1 MSDFGDSIGTAVEG
15 GLFARAV
22 SAGSRANAASG
33 QPLDR
38 GHFAE
43 SACLNCQTPL
53 QGPHCHQCG
62 QQAHL
67 HRTLGAFLHDLLHGA
82 LHFEGKTW
90 ATLPMLAVK
99 PGELTR
105 RYIEG
110 ERKRFVSPM
119 ALFLFTIFLMF
130 AIFQAIGL
138 TTPTDIDTGAPMRAT
153 FESAEQSLETESAEA
168 RAELAALA
176 PEAPER
182 AAAEARVAE
191 LRTRLDELQR
201 GEAALVKNAGDS
213 ASFTSPETGIGFI
226 DKGVEKWRENPG
238 LMLYKLQANGY
249 KFSWLLIPISVPFVW
264 LLFAW
269 KRHFRAYD
277 HAIFVTYSIAFM
289 SLFFIALSLM
299 IKAGAPE
306 WLYGTLL
313 FLVPPIHI
321 YKQLRGAYSLSRFS
335 AFWRLLVLLFFV
347 NVIAVVFFNLL
358 LILGAF

>member
-1 MSDFGDSIGTAVEG
+1 MSDFGESIGTAVEG

-110 ERKRFVSPM
+110 ERKR
-119 ALFLFTIFLMF
+119 
-130 AIFQAIGL
+130 
-138 TTPTDIDTGAPMRAT
+138 
-153 FESAEQSLETESAEA
+153 
-168 RAELAALA
+168 
-176 PEAPER
+176 
-182 AAAEARVAE
+182 
-191 LRTRLDELQR
+191 
-201 GEAALVKNAGDS
+201 
-213 ASFTSPETGIGFI
+213 
-226 DKGVEKWRENPG
+226 
-238 LMLYKLQANGY
+238 
-249 KFSWLLIPISVPFVW
+249 
-264 LLFAW
+264 
-269 KRHFRAYD
+269 
-277 HAIFVTYSIAFM
+277 
-289 SLFFIALSLM
+289 
-299 IKAGAPE
+299 
-306 WLYGTLL
+306 
-313 FLVPPIHI
+313 
-321 YKQLRGAYSLSRFS
+321 
-335 AFWRLLVLLFFV
+335 
-347 NVIAVVFFNLL
+347 
-358 LILGAF
+358 

>member
-1 MSDFGDSIGTAVEG
+1 MSDFGESIGTAVEG

-33 QPLDR
+33 QPLDH

-90 ATLPMLAVK
+90 ATLPMLTIK

-153 FESAEQSLETESAEA
+153 LESAERALEQESTQA

-176 PEAPER
+176 PDAPER
-182 AAAEARVAE
+182 AAAEKRVAE
-191 LRTRLDELQR
+191 LGTRLDDLQR
-201 GEAALVKNAGDS
+201 GEAALGESADDSFANA
-213 ASFTSPETGIGFI
+213 ATGIGFI
-226 DKGVEKWRENPG
+226 DKGVQKWRDNPR
-238 LMLYKLQANGY
+238 
-249 KFSWLLIPISVPFVW
+249 P
-264 LLFAW
+264 
-269 KRHFRAYD
+269 D
-277 HAIFVTYSIAFM
+277 
-289 SLFFIALSLM
+289 AL
-299 IKAGAPE
+299 
-306 WLYGTLL
+306 
-313 FLVPPIHI
+313 
-321 YKQLRGAYSLSRFS
+321 
-335 AFWRLLVLLFFV
+335 
-347 NVIAVVFFNLL
+347 
-358 LILGAF
+358 